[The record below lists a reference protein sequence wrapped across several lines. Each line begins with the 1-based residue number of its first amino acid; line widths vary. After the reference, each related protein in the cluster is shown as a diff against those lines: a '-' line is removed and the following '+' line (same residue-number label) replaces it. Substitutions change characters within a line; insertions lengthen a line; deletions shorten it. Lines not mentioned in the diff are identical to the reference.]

1 MKTQIIAISILVLLL
16 SNFTMAKVSPL
27 EASTL
32 GHSLTLM
39 GAKMKGNVSGS
50 IPSYTG
56 GLTHNETTNPL
67 ANIYEHEVPLFIIT
81 NKNLAQ
87 YQENL
92 TQGQLAL
99 FKKYPHSYKMP
110 IYQTH
115 RTAAFPQRIYE
126 KALKNA
132 TRTELSSTGNGLIN
146 FDETSP
152 FVIPNNGLE
161 VMWNH
166 LSRYRGGAI
175 SRNIS
180 TMVVQSNGNFTPVHA
195 TTKLAMPHYLL
206 EGYDEKKDNNILF
219 YFRRSVT
226 SPARFAGN
234 HFLVHETL
242 DQVKQARNAWLYSA
256 GQRRT
261 RRAPDVEY
269 DAPANGAEGM
279 RTVDAVDMFNGAPD
293 RFNWKLVGKKEI
305 YIPYNSYKLADKNAR
320 YKDIIQAGH
329 LNQDFSRY
337 ELHRVWQVEAT
348 LKEGSRHL
356 FSARTFY
363 LDEDTWQIALSDSY
377 DYHGELSRI
386 DEGHAI
392 QLVNADVSVYAATA
406 TYDLHSGRYLA
417 ELSNEERNAYVFN
430 KIFKRKDF
438 SSSALRRAGK

>member
-1 MKTQIIAISILVLLL
+1 MKTKIITASIFVMLL
-16 SNFTMAKVSPL
+16 SNVAMAKVSQQK
-27 EASTL
+27 ASIL
-32 GHSLTLM
+32 GHSLTPM
-39 GAKMKGNVSGS
+39 GAQMQGNASGS
-50 IPSYTG
+50 IPDYSG
-56 GLTHNETTNPL
+56 GLKHNSATNPL
-67 ANIYEHEVPLFIIT
+67 ANIYKHETPLFVIT
-81 NKNLAQ
+81 SENLSQ
-87 YQENL
+87 FQKNL

-99 FKKYPHSYKMP
+99 FKKYPKSYKLP
-110 IYQTH
+110 IYKTH
-115 RTAAFPQRIYE
+115 RSAAYPQRIYD

-132 TRTELSSTGNGLIN
+132 TNTELSTTGNGLIN
-146 FDETSP
+146 FDETAP

-175 SRNIS
+175 SRGIS
-180 TMVVQSNGNFTPVHA
+180 TIVVQRNGDFTPIHA
-195 TTKLAMPHYLL
+195 TTQLTTPHYLL
-206 EGYDEKKDNNILF
+206 EGYDDKKDDNILF

-242 DQVKQARNAWLYSA
+242 DQVKQARNAWLYNS

-269 DAPANGAEGM
+269 DAPANGTEAL

-293 RFNWKLVGKKEI
+293 RFDWKLVGKKEV
-305 YIPYNSYKLADKNAR
+305 YIPYNAFKLADENAR
-320 YKDIIQAGH
+320 YKDIIQDGH

-356 FSARTFY
+356 FAARTFY

-377 DYHGELSRI
+377 DHHGELSRI

-392 QLVNADVSVYAATA
+392 QMVNADVSVYAATV

-430 KIFKRKDF
+430 EKFKRKNF
-438 SSSALRRAGK
+438 SASALRRAGK